1 MFDNRLKS
9 PEPQDNATYRSLFNF
24 WHPVCYSSDLGT
36 TKPLGVTLMGEK
48 VVVARLGDKVVAL
61 EDRCPHKGAA
71 LSLGQVLDCKLECP
85 YHGWQFDD
93 TGHCVRIPAREE
105 VTATLNRNATAY
117 HASDSSGM
125 IWVCLAETPK
135 YDIPKFP
142 ELNDPSYRVLQGEPY
157 VWKTSTPRR
166 LENFVDFA
174 HFAFVHDGT
183 IGSRENPRVEAVKVW
198 REDNVLRFDR
208 SGVKEPGDPK
218 KKKMMGIDDDWIEPT
233 NIYHVTMPH
242 TVHLERQF
250 PNDNRYVLFMASS
263 PVDATTTRNFWFQA
277 RDFGTEP
284 EHDDFFMDFEAKVL
298 DEDKDIIE
306 SQRPI
311 QMDLAGEL
319 ARLEMPVRHADIVTV
334 EYRRWLNEL
343 THELAN
349 V

>member
-1 MFDNRLKS
+1 MLDTSLKS
-9 PEPQDNATYRSLFNF
+9 PAPEDNPTYRALRNF
-24 WHPVCYSSDLGT
+24 WHPVCYANELGT
-36 TKPLGVTLMGEK
+36 TKPLGVTLLGEK
-48 VVVARLGDKVVAL
+48 VVVARLGEKVVAMY
-61 EDRCPHKGAA
+61 DRCPHKGAA

-93 TGHCVRIPAREE
+93 EGKCVRIPAREE
-105 VTATLNRNATAY
+105 VTATLNRHATTY
-117 HASDSSGM
+117 HAAEASGM

-142 ELNDPSYRVLQGEPY
+142 ELNDPSYRVLQGEVY

-183 IGSRENPRVEAVKVW
+183 IGSRENPRVDAVKVW

-218 KKKMMGIDDDWIEPT
+218 KKKMMGIDDQWIEPT
-233 NIYHVTMPH
+233 NVYHVTMPH
-242 TVHLERQF
+242 TVHLKRLF
-250 PNDNRYVLFMASS
+250 PKDNRYVLFMASS

-284 EHDDFFMDFEAKVL
+284 EHDAFFMDFEAKVL

-306 SQRPI
+306 SQTPI
-311 QMDLAGEL
+311 QMDLTGEL

-343 THELAN
+343 TAEFTD